1 LGDAYIEK
9 WISVVPGFNRV
20 FKVHYKIT
28 HFGTDT
34 HADKFQE
41 LPVMYVNPNV
51 PNFFYYGGNQPW
63 TNGALSQ
70 HVMPTNCCDVLGT
83 PELWGAYVDNTN
95 VGIALYTPQ
104 QFPVSKGFN
113 AYSTLQFTPLC
124 PYSWGPGSVL
134 DFDTFILVGPV
145 DESRAAIYA
154 LHNEQTSPSTLTP
167 MGWNDGSGN
176 FSVVSGTISV
186 SGWSWGL
193 PGMASVD
200 VFVDGNRVGSADLG
214 LSRPDIPIFFPGA
227 PSNTGFRY
235 ALDTTAFPNGSHSVV
250 VKATD
255 NNGNVATYATQQMT
269 ISN

>member
-1 LGDAYIEK
+1 
-9 WISVVPGFNRV
+9 
-20 FKVHYKIT
+20 
-28 HFGTDT
+28 
-34 HADKFQE
+34 
-41 LPVMYVNPNV
+41 
-51 PNFFYYGGNQPW
+51 
-63 TNGALSQ
+63 
-70 HVMPTNCCDVLGT
+70 MPTNCCDVLGT